1 MVADKNEEKAEEIVG
16 RSRTVMSDAHDFF
29 AAFGIADLEAVLEG
43 MRRCLKRCLPIIWP
57 NSKGIALT

>member
-29 AAFGIADLEAVLEG
+29 AAFGIADLEAVLERL
-43 MRRCLKRCLPIIWP
+43 RRCLRR
-57 NSKGIALT
+57 